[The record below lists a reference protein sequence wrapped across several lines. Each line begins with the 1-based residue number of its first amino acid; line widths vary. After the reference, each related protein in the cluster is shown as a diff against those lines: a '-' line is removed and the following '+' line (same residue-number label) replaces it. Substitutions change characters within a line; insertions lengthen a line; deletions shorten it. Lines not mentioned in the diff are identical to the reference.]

1 MGSLNSPPP
10 SALRFQLLLIT
21 DGFDASTAARVQAAL
36 RELPDAAVQL
46 RARALDGRALY
57 DAAVKLRAIAP
68 LLLVNDRADV
78 AIAAGADG
86 VHLPARGLG
95 VAAARALVG
104 DRLVGVSTHTRDEA
118 LAAAGAGADYIV
130 YGPVWPTA
138 GKGAPVG
145 VDALADVVRA
155 CAPVPLFALGG
166 VDPERARA
174 AIAVGARVACIGAV
188 LGRSDA
194 AAGARALAAAIG

>member
-1 MGSLNSPPP
+1 M
-10 SALRFQLLLIT
+10 IT
-21 DGFDASTAARVQAAL
+21 DGFDDQTANRVVAAL

-46 RARALDGRALY
+46 RAKRLDGRALY
-57 DAAVKLRAIAP
+57 DAARTLRAIAP
-68 LLLVNDRADV
+68 VLVVNDRADV
-78 AIAAGADG
+78 ALAAGADG
-86 VHLPARGLG
+86 VHLPERGIG

-104 DRLVGVSTHTRDEA
+104 DRLVGVSTHARDEA
-118 LAAAGAGADYIV
+118 IAAARAGADYVV

-145 VDALADVVRA
+145 IDALAAVVRA
-155 CAPVPLFALGG
+155 CAPVPVFALGG
-166 VDPERARA
+166 VDAERARA
-174 AIAVGARVACIGAV
+174 AVAVGARVACIGAV